1 MARFFKK
8 CFERIC
14 GSCAQICGPVVI
26 ICLLAGSSLAKLIF
40 RYLQP
45 VLSFLGERVHI
56 VELLGVLG
64 WGLWIVGLGLPALG
78 WSFCIIAI
86 APGWPYALYDL
97 MHLGYKQGRRRVLL
111 AVIGLHHLQEYEGAA
126 ASPEMHLFATVLAK
140 VPQMAVVSIAS
151 AEGRD
156 VMVSGSKENGLLR
169 FVTLAVAFFS
179 GVSIADASYS
189 CVDAVQQ
196 PSSHQELG
204 IEEALASQIDGWIS
218 RLNTYLLHA
227 IDTLTVVTVVGA
239 VGGHCDREAFGGWL
253 LSLWLLTGLLPALVA
268 PPPMPTLRPALPT
281 WGLKAL
287 CHKAAVSILL
297 VASPPTEFMPF
308 LRVTKQRVWAAACL
322 LRAVWLLASAMAFPT
337 LKRPLFAG
345 LEVIHVV
352 VIGALGLATVAL
364 IRLLHA
370 EVQRKQ
376 KLSRFKPSSSFFS
389 VDSAYDLRPPS
400 LKEPLCPTKIE
411 ECPAEI
417 ENAKE
422 EAEEVEEVKEAE
434 TFPKPSEVE
443 NPQEAAQRSDSEA
456 VKEDIARPGSLQ
468 VEVAG
473 EASAE
478 DTSAPPFEELD
489 PRAAPDGSS
498 SPDLESQASPILE
511 PPRTGF
517 FRFCCPTRPQDCCSR
532 PEAGN
537 KDFLT

>member
-1 MARFFKK
+1 MDS
-8 CFERIC
+8 
-14 GSCAQICGPVVI
+14 GSAHCDLQ
-26 ICLLAGSSLAKLIF
+26 LATRKH
-40 RYLQP
+40 
-45 VLSFLGERVHI
+45 E
-56 VELLGVLG
+56 EEEEEE
-64 WGLWIVGLGLPALG
+64 
-78 WSFCIIAI
+78 
-86 APGWPYALYDL
+86 
-97 MHLGYKQGRRRVLL
+97 KEEEKGRRRVLL
-111 AVIGLHHLQEYEGAA
+111 AAIGLHHLQDYEGAA

-281 WGLKAL
+281 RGLKAL

-308 LRVTKQRVWAAACL
+308 LRMTKQRVWAAACL

-376 KLSRFKPSSSFFS
+376 KLTRFKPSSSFFS
-389 VDSAYDLRPPS
+389 VDSAYDIRPPS

-411 ECPAEI
+411 ESPAEI
-417 ENAKE
+417 ENPATEEVAEVMQVE
-422 EAEEVEEVKEAE
+422 EA
-434 TFPKPSEVE
+434 TFPKLEGE

-456 VKEDIARPGSLQ
+456 VKEADLARSPGILQIA
-468 VEVAG
+468 EVAG
-473 EASAE
+473 EEASALE
-478 DTSAPPFEELD
+478 SQMEETSAPPFEELD
-489 PRAAPDGSS
+489 PCAAPDGSS
-498 SPDLESQASPILE
+498 SPDLESQASPKILE

-532 PEAGN
+532 PETGN